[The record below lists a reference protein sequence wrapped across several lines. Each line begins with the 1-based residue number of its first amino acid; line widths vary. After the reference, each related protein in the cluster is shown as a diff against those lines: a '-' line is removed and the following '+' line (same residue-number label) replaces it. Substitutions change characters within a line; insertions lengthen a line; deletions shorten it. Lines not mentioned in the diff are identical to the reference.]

1 MNMGFNFFKRLNL
14 FAIISFLAMSSVV
27 AKDIKVPQE
36 TASLRITYDG
46 QPFEGEKL
54 SGSDILLFSI
64 LFEGED
70 LSGEEFE
77 VFQEYYNDLLGKV
90 RKGRTQNEL
99 ENAELIMKV
108 MYDSVLSNYSRR
120 QTKLSVMFK
129 TGNYNCVSSSLLF
142 LALAKD
148 CGLDA
153 RVQETSVHAFVTVY
167 TKDGQKFDVETTN
180 PAGVNPGEKK
190 MISQNSS
197 GSKKYTIV
205 PKTYYSNRVEISDRK
220 AVTLPAKN
228 ICAELS
234 DRNEFEKGIPLA
246 ASVYE
251 FVTKEKAAVRKDYDA
266 MCANFAAYANQNR
279 QYEAA
284 LKLLRAVMDHYGKSD
299 LLVRNYNDIAYNAV
313 AESCNIN
320 DFKNARNLLVSYN
333 YYLTDKTTQEI
344 IDMIFESE
352 KLEEIQELMHQNKFL
367 EAAKLADEAL
377 SHQPQNQQFKRAK
390 SNSLYNHGVSV
401 HNQVVPLMNNKEYKE
416 ALQILENA
424 LKDNP
429 ENQMIREDIKKV
441 KSRM

>member
-1 MNMGFNFFKRLNL
+1 
-14 FAIISFLAMSSVV
+14 MSSVV

-46 QPFEGEKL
+46 KPFEGENL
-54 SGSDILLFSI
+54 SGADILLFSI
-64 LFEGED
+64 LFGGED
-70 LSGEEFE
+70 LSAEDFE

-90 RKGRTQNEL
+90 RKGRTENEL

-108 MYDSVLSNYSRR
+108 MYDNVLSNYSRR

-153 RVQETSVHAFVTVY
+153 RIQETSVHAFITVY

-284 LKLLRAVMDHYGKSD
+284 LKLLRAVIDHYGKSD
-299 LLVRNYNDIAYNAV
+299 LLIRNYNDIVYNAV

-320 DFKNARNLLVSYN
+320 DFNNARNLLVSYN
-333 YYLTDKTTQEI
+333 YYLTEKTTQEI
-344 IDMIFESE
+344 SDMIFESE
-352 KLEEIQELMHQNKFL
+352 MLEEIQDLMHQNKFL

-377 SHQPQNQQFKRAK
+377 LRQSQNQQFKKAK
-390 SNSLYNHGVSV
+390 SNSLYNHGVTV
-401 HNQVVPLMNNKEYKE
+401 HNQVVPLLNNKEYKE
-416 ALQILENA
+416 ALQILEDA

-429 ENQMIREDIKKV
+429 SNQMINDDIKKI

>member
-1 MNMGFNFFKRLNL
+1 MGFNFFKRLNL
-14 FAIISFLAMSSVV
+14 FAIIIFLTISSVV

-46 QPFEGEKL
+46 KPFEGENL

-70 LSGEEFE
+70 LSAEDFE

-90 RKGRTQNEL
+90 RKGRTENEL

-108 MYDSVLSNYSRR
+108 MYDNVLSNYSRR

-153 RVQETSVHAFVTVY
+153 RIQETSVHAFVTVY

-234 DRNEFEKGIPLA
+234 DKNEFEKGIPLA

-266 MCANFAAYANQNR
+266 ICANFAAYANQNR

-284 LKLLRAVMDHYGKSD
+284 LKLLRAVMDYYGKSD

-333 YYLTDKTTQEI
+333 YYLTEKTTQEI

-352 KLEEIQELMHQNKFL
+352 KMEEIQDLMHQNKFL

-377 SHQPQNQQFKRAK
+377 LRQSQNQQFKKAK
-390 SNSLYNHGVSV
+390 SNSLYNHGVIV
-401 HNQVVPLMNNKEYKE
+401 HNQVVPLLNNKEYKE

-429 ENQMIREDIKKV
+429 SNQMINDDIKKI

>member
-1 MNMGFNFFKRLNL
+1 
-14 FAIISFLAMSSVV
+14 MSSVV

-46 QPFEGEKL
+46 KPFEEENL

-90 RKGRTQNEL
+90 RKGRTENEL

-108 MYDSVLSNYSRR
+108 MYDNVLSNYSRR

-153 RVQETSVHAFVTVY
+153 RIQETSVHAFITVY

-228 ICAELS
+228 ICADLS

-333 YYLTDKTTQEI
+333 YYLTEKTTQEI

-352 KLEEIQELMHQNKFL
+352 MLEEIQDLMHQNKFL

-377 SHQPQNQQFKRAK
+377 LRQSQNQQFKKAK
-390 SNSLYNHGVSV
+390 SNSLYNHGVTV
-401 HNQVVPLMNNKEYKE
+401 HNQVVPLLNNKEYKE

-429 ENQMIREDIKKV
+429 ENQMIREDIKKI

>member
-1 MNMGFNFFKRLNL
+1 MGFNFFKRLNL
-14 FAIISFLAMSSVV
+14 FAIIIFLTISSVV

-46 QPFEGEKL
+46 KPFEEENL

-90 RKGRTQNEL
+90 RKGRTENEL

-108 MYDSVLSNYSRR
+108 MYDNVLSNYSRR

-153 RVQETSVHAFVTVY
+153 RIQETSVHAFITVY

-234 DRNEFEKGIPLA
+234 DKNEFEKGIPLA

-266 MCANFAAYANQNR
+266 ICANFAAYANQNR

-284 LKLLRAVMDHYGKSD
+284 LKLLRAVMGHYGKSD

-333 YYLTDKTTQEI
+333 YYLTEKTTQEI

-352 KLEEIQELMHQNKFL
+352 KLEEIQDLMHQNKFL

-377 SHQPQNQQFKRAK
+377 LRQSQNQQFKKAK
-390 SNSLYNHGVSV
+390 SNSLYNHGVTV
-401 HNQVVPLMNNKEYKE
+401 HNQVVPLLNNKEYKE

-429 ENQMIREDIKKV
+429 SNQMINDDIKKI

>member
-1 MNMGFNFFKRLNL
+1 MGFNFFKRLNL
-14 FAIISFLAMSSVV
+14 FAIIIFLTISSVV

-46 QPFEGEKL
+46 KPFEEENL
-54 SGSDILLFSI
+54 SGADILLFSI

-70 LSGEEFE
+70 LSAEDFE

-90 RKGRTQNEL
+90 RKGRTENEL

-108 MYDSVLSNYSRR
+108 MYDNVLSNYSRR

-153 RVQETSVHAFVTVY
+153 RIQETSVHAFITVY

-234 DRNEFEKGIPLA
+234 DKNEFEKGIPLA

-266 MCANFAAYANQNR
+266 ICANFAAYANQNR

-284 LKLLRAVMDHYGKSD
+284 LKLLRAVMGHYGKSD

-333 YYLTDKTTQEI
+333 YYLTEKTTQEI

-352 KLEEIQELMHQNKFL
+352 KLEEIQDLMHQNKFL

-377 SHQPQNQQFKRAK
+377 LRQSQNQQFKKAK
-390 SNSLYNHGVSV
+390 SNSLYNHGVTV
-401 HNQVVPLMNNKEYKE
+401 HNQVVPLLNNKEYKE

-429 ENQMIREDIKKV
+429 SNQMINDDIKKI

>member
-1 MNMGFNFFKRLNL
+1 MGFNFFKRLNL
-14 FAIISFLAMSSVV
+14 FAIIIFLAMSSVV

-46 QPFEGEKL
+46 KPFEEENL

-70 LSGEEFE
+70 LSAEEFE
-77 VFQEYYNDLLGKV
+77 VFQEYYNDLFGKV
-90 RKGRTQNEL
+90 RKGRTENEL

-108 MYDSVLSNYSRR
+108 MYDNVLSNYSRR

-153 RVQETSVHAFVTVY
+153 RIQETSVHAFITVY

-234 DRNEFEKGIPLA
+234 DKNEFEKGIPLA

-266 MCANFAAYANQNR
+266 ICANFAAYANQNR

-284 LKLLRAVMDHYGKSD
+284 LKLLRAVMDYYGKSD

-333 YYLTDKTTQEI
+333 YYLTEKTTQEI
-344 IDMIFESE
+344 SDMIFESE
-352 KLEEIQELMHQNKFL
+352 MLEEIQDLMHQNKFL

-377 SHQPQNQQFKRAK
+377 LRQSQNQQFKKAK
-390 SNSLYNHGVSV
+390 SNSLYNHGVIV
-401 HNQVVPLMNNKEYKE
+401 HNQVVPLLNNKEYKE

-429 ENQMIREDIKKV
+429 SNQMINDDIKKI

>member
-1 MNMGFNFFKRLNL
+1 
-14 FAIISFLAMSSVV
+14 MSSVV

-46 QPFEGEKL
+46 KPFEEENL

-90 RKGRTQNEL
+90 RKGRTENEL

-108 MYDSVLSNYSRR
+108 MYDNVLSNYSRR

-153 RVQETSVHAFVTVY
+153 RIQETSVHAFITVY

-266 MCANFAAYANQNR
+266 ICANFAAYANQNR

-284 LKLLRAVMDHYGKSD
+284 LKLLRAVMGHYGKSD

-333 YYLTDKTTQEI
+333 YYLTEKTTQEI

-352 KLEEIQELMHQNKFL
+352 KLEEIQDLMHQNKFL

-377 SHQPQNQQFKRAK
+377 LRQSQNQQFKKAK
-390 SNSLYNHGVSV
+390 SNSLYNHGVIV
-401 HNQVVPLMNNKEYKE
+401 HNQVVPLLNNKEYKE

-429 ENQMIREDIKKV
+429 SNQMINDDIKKI

>member
-1 MNMGFNFFKRLNL
+1 MGFNFFKRLNL
-14 FAIISFLAMSSVV
+14 FAIIIFLTISSVV

-46 QPFEGEKL
+46 KPFEEENL
-54 SGSDILLFSI
+54 SGADILLFSI

-70 LSGEEFE
+70 LSAEDFE
-77 VFQEYYNDLLGKV
+77 VFQEYYNDLFGKV
-90 RKGRTQNEL
+90 RKGRTENEL

-108 MYDSVLSNYSRR
+108 MYDNVLSNYSRR

-153 RVQETSVHAFVTVY
+153 RIQETSVHAFITVY

-234 DRNEFEKGIPLA
+234 DKNEFEKGIPLA

-266 MCANFAAYANQNR
+266 ICANFAAYANQNR

-284 LKLLRAVMDHYGKSD
+284 LKLLKAAIDHYGKSD

-333 YYLTDKTTQEI
+333 YYLTEKTTQEI

-352 KLEEIQELMHQNKFL
+352 MLEEIQDLMHQNKFL

-377 SHQPQNQQFKRAK
+377 LRQSQNQQFKKAK
-390 SNSLYNHGVSV
+390 SNSLYNHGVTV
-401 HNQVVPLMNNKEYKE
+401 HNQVVPLLNNKEYKE

-429 ENQMIREDIKKV
+429 ENQMIREDIKKI

>member
-1 MNMGFNFFKRLNL
+1 MGFNFFKRLNL
-14 FAIISFLAMSSVV
+14 FAIIIFLAMSSVV

-46 QPFEGEKL
+46 KPFEEENL
-54 SGSDILLFSI
+54 SGADILLFSI

-70 LSGEEFE
+70 LSAEDFE

-90 RKGRTQNEL
+90 RKGRTENEL

-108 MYDSVLSNYSRR
+108 MYDNVLSNYSRR

-153 RVQETSVHAFVTVY
+153 RIQETSVHAFITVY

-234 DRNEFEKGIPLA
+234 DKNEFEKGIPLA

-266 MCANFAAYANQNR
+266 ICANFAAYANQNR

-284 LKLLRAVMDHYGKSD
+284 LKLLRAVMGHYGKSD
-299 LLVRNYNDIAYNAV
+299 LLIRNYNDIAYNAV

-320 DFKNARNLLVSYN
+320 DFNNARNLLVSYN
-333 YYLTDKTTQEI
+333 YYLTEKTTQEI
-344 IDMIFESE
+344 SDMIFESE
-352 KLEEIQELMHQNKFL
+352 KLEEIQDLMHQNKFL

-377 SHQPQNQQFKRAK
+377 LRQSQNQQFKKAK
-390 SNSLYNHGVSV
+390 SNSLYNHGVIV
-401 HNQVVPLMNNKEYKE
+401 HNQVVPLLNNKEYKE

-429 ENQMIREDIKKV
+429 SNQMINDDIKKI

>member
-1 MNMGFNFFKRLNL
+1 
-14 FAIISFLAMSSVV
+14 MSSVV
-27 AKDIKVPQE
+27 AKEIKVPQE

-46 QPFEGEKL
+46 KPFEGENL

-77 VFQEYYNDLLGKV
+77 VFQEYYNDLLGKI
-90 RKGRTQNEL
+90 RKGRTENEL

-108 MYDSVLSNYSRR
+108 MYDNVLSNYSRR

-153 RVQETSVHAFVTVY
+153 RIQETSVHAFITVY

-299 LLVRNYNDIAYNAV
+299 LLIRNYNDIAYNAV

-333 YYLTDKTTQEI
+333 YYLTEKTTQEI

-352 KLEEIQELMHQNKFL
+352 MLEEIQDLMHQNKYL

-377 SHQPQNQQFKRAK
+377 LRQSQNQQFKRAK
-390 SNSLYNHGVSV
+390 SNSLYNHGVTV
-401 HNQVVPLMNNKEYKE
+401 HNQVVPLLNNKEYKE

-429 ENQMIREDIKKV
+429 SNQMINDDIKKI

>member
-1 MNMGFNFFKRLNL
+1 MGFNFFKRLNL
-14 FAIISFLAMSSVV
+14 FAIIIFLTISSVV

-36 TASLRITYDG
+36 TASLRITYDAKT
-46 QPFEGEKL
+46 FEEENL
-54 SGSDILLFSI
+54 SGADILLFSI

-90 RKGRTQNEL
+90 RKGRTENEL

-108 MYDSVLSNYSRR
+108 MYDNVLSNYSRR

-153 RVQETSVHAFVTVY
+153 RIQETSVHAFITVY

-266 MCANFAAYANQNR
+266 ICANFAAYANQNR

-284 LKLLRAVMDHYGKSD
+284 LKLLRAVMDYYGKSD

-333 YYLTDKTTQEI
+333 YYLTEKTTQEI
-344 IDMIFESE
+344 SDMIFESE
-352 KLEEIQELMHQNKFL
+352 MLEEIQDLMHQNKFL

-377 SHQPQNQQFKRAK
+377 LRQSQNQQFKKAK
-390 SNSLYNHGVSV
+390 SNSLYNHGVTV
-401 HNQVVPLMNNKEYKE
+401 HNQVVPLLNNKEYKE

-429 ENQMIREDIKKV
+429 SNQMINDDIKKI

>member
-1 MNMGFNFFKRLNL
+1 MGFNFFKRLNL
-14 FAIISFLAMSSVV
+14 FAIIIFLTISSVV

-46 QPFEGEKL
+46 KPFEEENL

-90 RKGRTQNEL
+90 RKGRTENEL

-108 MYDSVLSNYSRR
+108 MYDNVLSNYSRR

-153 RVQETSVHAFVTVY
+153 RIQETSVHAFITVY

-234 DRNEFEKGIPLA
+234 DKNEFEKGIPLA

-266 MCANFAAYANQNR
+266 ICANFAAYANQNR

-284 LKLLRAVMDHYGKSD
+284 LKLLRAVMGHYGKSD

-333 YYLTDKTTQEI
+333 YYLTEKTTQEI

-352 KLEEIQELMHQNKFL
+352 KLEEIQDLMHQNKFL

-377 SHQPQNQQFKRAK
+377 LRQSQNQQFKKAK
-390 SNSLYNHGVSV
+390 SNSLYNHGVIV
-401 HNQVVPLMNNKEYKE
+401 HNQVVPLLNNKEYKE

-429 ENQMIREDIKKV
+429 ENQMIREDIKKI

>member
-1 MNMGFNFFKRLNL
+1 MGFNFFKRLNL
-14 FAIISFLAMSSVV
+14 FAIIIFLTISSVV

-46 QPFEGEKL
+46 KPFEEENL
-54 SGSDILLFSI
+54 SGADILLFSI

-90 RKGRTQNEL
+90 RKGRTENEL

-108 MYDSVLSNYSRR
+108 MYDNVLSNYSRR

-153 RVQETSVHAFVTVY
+153 RIQETSVHAFITVY

-205 PKTYYSNRVEISDRK
+205 PKTYY
-220 AVTLPAKN
+220 
-228 ICAELS
+228 
-234 DRNEFEKGIPLA
+234 
-246 ASVYE
+246 
-251 FVTKEKAAVRKDYDA
+251 
-266 MCANFAAYANQNR
+266 
-279 QYEAA
+279 
-284 LKLLRAVMDHYGKSD
+284 
-299 LLVRNYNDIAYNAV
+299 
-313 AESCNIN
+313 
-320 DFKNARNLLVSYN
+320 
-333 YYLTDKTTQEI
+333 
-344 IDMIFESE
+344 
-352 KLEEIQELMHQNKFL
+352 
-367 EAAKLADEAL
+367 
-377 SHQPQNQQFKRAK
+377 
-390 SNSLYNHGVSV
+390 
-401 HNQVVPLMNNKEYKE
+401 
-416 ALQILENA
+416 
-424 LKDNP
+424 
-429 ENQMIREDIKKV
+429 
-441 KSRM
+441 

>member
-1 MNMGFNFFKRLNL
+1 MGFNFFKRLNL
-14 FAIISFLAMSSVV
+14 FAIIIFLTISSVV

-46 QPFEGEKL
+46 KPFEEENL

-70 LSGEEFE
+70 LSAEDFE

-90 RKGRTQNEL
+90 RKGRTENEL

-108 MYDSVLSNYSRR
+108 MYDNVLSNYSRR

-153 RVQETSVHAFVTVY
+153 RIQETSVHAFITVY

-234 DRNEFEKGIPLA
+234 DKNEFEKGIPLA

-266 MCANFAAYANQNR
+266 ICANFAAYANQNR

-284 LKLLRAVMDHYGKSD
+284 LKLLRAVMGHYGKSD

-333 YYLTDKTTQEI
+333 YYLTEKTTQEI

-352 KLEEIQELMHQNKFL
+352 MLEEIQDLMHQNKFL

-377 SHQPQNQQFKRAK
+377 LRQSQNQQFKKAK
-390 SNSLYNHGVSV
+390 SNSLYNHGVTV
-401 HNQVVPLMNNKEYKE
+401 HNQVVPLLNNKEYKE

-429 ENQMIREDIKKV
+429 SNQMINDDIKKI

>member
-1 MNMGFNFFKRLNL
+1 
-14 FAIISFLAMSSVV
+14 MSSVV

-46 QPFEGEKL
+46 KPFEEENL
-54 SGSDILLFSI
+54 SGADILLFSI

-90 RKGRTQNEL
+90 RKGRTENEL

-108 MYDSVLSNYSRR
+108 MYDNVLSNYSRR

-153 RVQETSVHAFVTVY
+153 RIQETSVHAFITVY

-228 ICAELS
+228 ICADLS

-320 DFKNARNLLVSYN
+320 DFNNARNLLVSYN
-333 YYLTDKTTQEI
+333 YYLTEKTTQEI

-352 KLEEIQELMHQNKFL
+352 MLEEIQDLMHQNKFL

-377 SHQPQNQQFKRAK
+377 LRQSQNQQFKKAK
-390 SNSLYNHGVSV
+390 SNSLYNHGVTV
-401 HNQVVPLMNNKEYKE
+401 HNQVVPLLNNKEYKE
-416 ALQILENA
+416 ALQILEKA

-429 ENQMIREDIKKV
+429 SNQMINDDIKKI

>member
-1 MNMGFNFFKRLNL
+1 MGFNFFKRLNL
-14 FAIISFLAMSSVV
+14 FAIIIFLTISSVV

-46 QPFEGEKL
+46 KPFEGENL

-70 LSGEEFE
+70 LSAEDFE
-77 VFQEYYNDLLGKV
+77 VFQEDYNDLLGKV
-90 RKGRTQNEL
+90 RKGRTENEL

-108 MYDSVLSNYSRR
+108 MYDNVLSNYSRR

-153 RVQETSVHAFVTVY
+153 RIQETSVHAFVTVY

-205 PKTYYSNRVEISDRK
+205 PKTYYANRVEISDRK

-266 MCANFAAYANQNR
+266 ICANFAAYANQNR

-284 LKLLRAVMDHYGKSD
+284 LKLLRAVMDYYGKSD

-333 YYLTDKTTQEI
+333 YYLTEKTTQEI

-352 KLEEIQELMHQNKFL
+352 MLKEIQDLMHQNKYL

-377 SHQPQNQQFKRAK
+377 LRQSQNQQFKRAK
-390 SNSLYNHGVSV
+390 SNSLYNHGVTV
-401 HNQVVPLMNNKEYKE
+401 HNQVVPLLNNKEYKE

-429 ENQMIREDIKKV
+429 ENQMIREDIKKI

>member
-1 MNMGFNFFKRLNL
+1 MGFIFFKRLNL
-14 FAIISFLAMSSVV
+14 FAIIIFLTISSVV

-46 QPFEGEKL
+46 KPFEEENL
-54 SGSDILLFSI
+54 SGADILLFSI

-70 LSGEEFE
+70 LSAEDFE

-90 RKGRTQNEL
+90 RKGRTENEL

-108 MYDSVLSNYSRR
+108 MYDNVLSNYSRR

-153 RVQETSVHAFVTVY
+153 RIQETSVHAFITVY

-234 DRNEFEKGIPLA
+234 DKNEFEKGIPLA

-266 MCANFAAYANQNR
+266 ICANFAAYANQNR

-284 LKLLRAVMDHYGKSD
+284 LKLLRAAMDDYGKSD
-299 LLVRNYNDIAYNAV
+299 LLVRNYNNIAYNAV

-333 YYLTDKTTQEI
+333 YYLTEKTTQEI

-352 KLEEIQELMHQNKFL
+352 MLEEIQDLMHQNKFL

-377 SHQPQNQQFKRAK
+377 LRQSQNQQFKKAK
-390 SNSLYNHGVSV
+390 SNSLYNHGVTV
-401 HNQVVPLMNNKEYKE
+401 HNQVVPLLNNKEYKE

-429 ENQMIREDIKKV
+429 ENQMIREDIKKI

>member
-1 MNMGFNFFKRLNL
+1 MGFNFFKRLNL
-14 FAIISFLAMSSVV
+14 FAIIIFLTISSVV

-46 QPFEGEKL
+46 KPFEGENL

-70 LSGEEFE
+70 LSAEDFE

-90 RKGRTQNEL
+90 RKGRTENEL

-108 MYDSVLSNYSRR
+108 MYDNVLSNYSRR

-153 RVQETSVHAFVTVY
+153 RIQETSVHAFITVY

-266 MCANFAAYANQNR
+266 ICANFAAYANQNR

-284 LKLLRAVMDHYGKSD
+284 LKLLRAVMGHYGKSD

-333 YYLTDKTTQEI
+333 YYLTEKTTQEI
-344 IDMIFESE
+344 SDMIFESE
-352 KLEEIQELMHQNKFL
+352 KMEEIQELMHQNKFL

-377 SHQPQNQQFKRAK
+377 LRQSQNQQFKKAK
-390 SNSLYNHGVSV
+390 SNSLYNHGVTV
-401 HNQVVPLMNNKEYKE
+401 HNQVVPLLNNKEYKE

-429 ENQMIREDIKKV
+429 SNQMINDDIKKI

>member
-1 MNMGFNFFKRLNL
+1 MNMGFDFFKRLNL
-14 FAIISFLAMSSVV
+14 FAIIIFLAMSSVV

-46 QPFEGEKL
+46 KPFEEENL
-54 SGSDILLFSI
+54 SGADILLFSI

-70 LSGEEFE
+70 LSAEDFE
-77 VFQEYYNDLLGKV
+77 VFQEYYNDLFGKV
-90 RKGRTQNEL
+90 RKGRTENEL

-108 MYDSVLSNYSRR
+108 MYDNVLSNYSRR

-153 RVQETSVHAFVTVY
+153 RIQETSVHAFITVY

-234 DRNEFEKGIPLA
+234 DKNEFEKGIPLA

-266 MCANFAAYANQNR
+266 ICANFAAYANQNR

-284 LKLLRAVMDHYGKSD
+284 LKLLRAVMDYYGKSD

-333 YYLTDKTTQEI
+333 YYLTEKTTQEI

-352 KLEEIQELMHQNKFL
+352 MLEEIQDLMHQNKFL

-377 SHQPQNQQFKRAK
+377 LRQSQNQQFKKAK
-390 SNSLYNHGVSV
+390 SNSLYNHGVTV
-401 HNQVVPLMNNKEYKE
+401 HNQVVPLLNNKEYKE

-429 ENQMIREDIKKV
+429 SNQMINDDIKKI

>member
-1 MNMGFNFFKRLNL
+1 MGFNFFKRLNL
-14 FAIISFLAMSSVV
+14 FAIIIFLTISSVV

-46 QPFEGEKL
+46 KPFEEENL

-90 RKGRTQNEL
+90 RKGRTENEL

-108 MYDSVLSNYSRR
+108 MYDNVLSNYSRR

-153 RVQETSVHAFVTVY
+153 RIQETSVHAFITVY

-234 DRNEFEKGIPLA
+234 DKNEFEKGIPLA

-266 MCANFAAYANQNR
+266 ICANFAAYANQNR

-284 LKLLRAVMDHYGKSD
+284 LKLLRAVMDYYGKSD

-333 YYLTDKTTQEI
+333 YYLTEKTTQEI

-352 KLEEIQELMHQNKFL
+352 KLEEIQDLMHQNKFL

-377 SHQPQNQQFKRAK
+377 LRQSQNQQFKKAK
-390 SNSLYNHGVSV
+390 SNSLYNHGVTV
-401 HNQVVPLMNNKEYKE
+401 HNQIVPLLNNKEYKE

-429 ENQMIREDIKKV
+429 SNQMINDDIKKI

>member
-1 MNMGFNFFKRLNL
+1 
-14 FAIISFLAMSSVV
+14 MSSVV

-46 QPFEGEKL
+46 KPFEEENL

-70 LSGEEFE
+70 LSAEDFE

-90 RKGRTQNEL
+90 RKGRTENEL

-108 MYDSVLSNYSRR
+108 MYDNVLSNYSRR

-153 RVQETSVHAFVTVY
+153 RIQETSVHAFITVY

-234 DRNEFEKGIPLA
+234 DKNEFEKGIPLA

-266 MCANFAAYANQNR
+266 ICANFAAYANQNR

-284 LKLLRAVMDHYGKSD
+284 LKLLRAVMGHYGKSD

-333 YYLTDKTTQEI
+333 YYLTEKTTQEI

-352 KLEEIQELMHQNKFL
+352 MLEEIQDLMHQNKFL

-377 SHQPQNQQFKRAK
+377 LRQSQNQQFKKAK
-390 SNSLYNHGVSV
+390 SNSLYNHGVTV
-401 HNQVVPLMNNKEYKE
+401 HNQVVPLLNNKEYKE

-429 ENQMIREDIKKV
+429 LNQMINDDIKKI

>member
-1 MNMGFNFFKRLNL
+1 MGFNFFKRLNL
-14 FAIISFLAMSSVV
+14 FAIIIFLTISSVV

-46 QPFEGEKL
+46 KPFEGENL

-70 LSGEEFE
+70 LSAEDFE

-90 RKGRTQNEL
+90 RKGRTENEL

-108 MYDSVLSNYSRR
+108 MYDNVLSNYSRR

-153 RVQETSVHAFVTVY
+153 RIQETSVHAFITVY

-266 MCANFAAYANQNR
+266 ICANFAAYANQNR
-279 QYEAA
+279 QYEAT

-333 YYLTDKTTQEI
+333 YYLTEKTTQEI
-344 IDMIFESE
+344 SDMIFESE
-352 KLEEIQELMHQNKFL
+352 MLEEIQDLMHQNKFL

-377 SHQPQNQQFKRAK
+377 LRQSQNQQFKKAK
-390 SNSLYNHGVSV
+390 SNSLYNHGVIV
-401 HNQVVPLMNNKEYKE
+401 HNQVVPLLNNKEYKE
-416 ALQILENA
+416 ALQILEKA

-429 ENQMIREDIKKV
+429 SNQMINDDIKKI

>member
-1 MNMGFNFFKRLNL
+1 MGFNFFKRLNL
-14 FAIISFLAMSSVV
+14 FAIIIFLTISSVV

-46 QPFEGEKL
+46 KPFEEENL

-90 RKGRTQNEL
+90 RKGRTENEL

-108 MYDSVLSNYSRR
+108 MYDNVLSNYSRR

-153 RVQETSVHAFVTVY
+153 RIQETSVHAFITVY

-234 DRNEFEKGIPLA
+234 DKNEFEKGIPLA

-266 MCANFAAYANQNR
+266 ICANFAAYANQNR

-284 LKLLRAVMDHYGKSD
+284 LKLLRAVMDYYGKSD

-333 YYLTDKTTQEI
+333 YYLTEKTTQEI

-352 KLEEIQELMHQNKFL
+352 MLEEIQDLMHQNKFL

-377 SHQPQNQQFKRAK
+377 LRQSQNQQFKKAK
-390 SNSLYNHGVSV
+390 SNSLYNHGVTV
-401 HNQVVPLMNNKEYKE
+401 HNQIVPLLNNKEYKE

-429 ENQMIREDIKKV
+429 SNQMINDDIKKI

>member
-1 MNMGFNFFKRLNL
+1 
-14 FAIISFLAMSSVV
+14 
-27 AKDIKVPQE
+27 
-36 TASLRITYDG
+36 
-46 QPFEGEKL
+46 
-54 SGSDILLFSI
+54 
-64 LFEGED
+64 
-70 LSGEEFE
+70 
-77 VFQEYYNDLLGKV
+77 
-90 RKGRTQNEL
+90 
-99 ENAELIMKV
+99 MKV
-108 MYDSVLSNYSRR
+108 MYDNVLSNYSRR

-153 RVQETSVHAFVTVY
+153 RIQETSVHAFVTVY

-266 MCANFAAYANQNR
+266 ICANFVAYANQNR

-284 LKLLRAVMDHYGKSD
+284 LKLLRAVMGHYGKSD

-333 YYLTDKTTQEI
+333 YYLTEKTTQEI
-344 IDMIFESE
+344 SDMIFESE
-352 KLEEIQELMHQNKFL
+352 MLEEIQDLMHQNKFL

-377 SHQPQNQQFKRAK
+377 LRQSQNQQFKKAK
-390 SNSLYNHGVSV
+390 SNSLYNHGVTV
-401 HNQVVPLMNNKEYKE
+401 HNQVVPLLNNKEYKE

-429 ENQMIREDIKKV
+429 SNQMINDDIKKI

>member
-1 MNMGFNFFKRLNL
+1 MGFNFFKRLNL
-14 FAIISFLAMSSVV
+14 FAIIIFLTISSVV

-46 QPFEGEKL
+46 KPFEEENL
-54 SGSDILLFSI
+54 SGADILLFSI

-70 LSGEEFE
+70 LSAEDFE
-77 VFQEYYNDLLGKV
+77 VFQEYYNDLFGKI
-90 RKGRTQNEL
+90 RKGRTENEL

-108 MYDSVLSNYSRR
+108 MYDNVLSNYSRR

-153 RVQETSVHAFVTVY
+153 RIQETSVHAFITVY

-320 DFKNARNLLVSYN
+320 DFNNARNLLVSYN
-333 YYLTDKTTQEI
+333 YYLTEKTTQEI

-352 KLEEIQELMHQNKFL
+352 MLEEIQDLMHQNKFL

-377 SHQPQNQQFKRAK
+377 LRQSQNQQFKKAK
-390 SNSLYNHGVSV
+390 SNSLYNHGVTV
-401 HNQVVPLMNNKEYKE
+401 HNQVVPLLNNKEYKE

-429 ENQMIREDIKKV
+429 SNQMINDDIKKI

>member
-1 MNMGFNFFKRLNL
+1 MGFNFFKRLNL
-14 FAIISFLAMSSVV
+14 FAIIIFLTISSVV

-46 QPFEGEKL
+46 KPFEEENL

-70 LSGEEFE
+70 LSAEDFE
-77 VFQEYYNDLLGKV
+77 VFQEYYNDLFGKV
-90 RKGRTQNEL
+90 RKGRTENEL

-108 MYDSVLSNYSRR
+108 MYDNVLSNYSRR

-153 RVQETSVHAFVTVY
+153 RIQETSVHAFITVY

-266 MCANFAAYANQNR
+266 ICANFAAYANQNR

-284 LKLLRAVMDHYGKSD
+284 LKLLRAVMGHYGKSD

-333 YYLTDKTTQEI
+333 YYLTEKTTQEI

-352 KLEEIQELMHQNKFL
+352 MLKEIQDLMHQNKFL

-377 SHQPQNQQFKRAK
+377 LRQSQNQQFKKAK
-390 SNSLYNHGVSV
+390 SNSLYNHGVTV
-401 HNQVVPLMNNKEYKE
+401 HNQIVPLLNNKEYKE

-429 ENQMIREDIKKV
+429 SNQMINDDIKKI

>member
-1 MNMGFNFFKRLNL
+1 MGFNFFKRLNL
-14 FAIISFLAMSSVV
+14 FAIIIFLTILSVV

-46 QPFEGEKL
+46 KPFEEENL
-54 SGSDILLFSI
+54 SGADILLFSI

-70 LSGEEFE
+70 LSAEDFE

-90 RKGRTQNEL
+90 RKGRTENEL

-108 MYDSVLSNYSRR
+108 MYDNVLSNYSRR

-153 RVQETSVHAFVTVY
+153 RIQETSVHAFITVY

-284 LKLLRAVMDHYGKSD
+284 LKLLRAVIDHYGKSD
-299 LLVRNYNDIAYNAV
+299 LLIRNYNDIVYNAV

-333 YYLTDKTTQEI
+333 YYLTEKTTQEI
-344 IDMIFESE
+344 SDMIFESE
-352 KLEEIQELMHQNKFL
+352 MLEEIQDLMHQNKFL

-377 SHQPQNQQFKRAK
+377 LRQSQNQQFKKAK
-390 SNSLYNHGVSV
+390 SNSLYNHGVTV
-401 HNQVVPLMNNKEYKE
+401 HNQVVPLLNNKEYKE
-416 ALQILENA
+416 ALQILEDA

-429 ENQMIREDIKKV
+429 SNQMINDDIKKI

>member
-1 MNMGFNFFKRLNL
+1 MNMGFDFFKRLNL
-14 FAIISFLAMSSVV
+14 FAIIIILTISSVV

-46 QPFEGEKL
+46 KPFEEENL
-54 SGSDILLFSI
+54 SGADILLFSI

-90 RKGRTQNEL
+90 RKGRTENEL

-108 MYDSVLSNYSRR
+108 MYDNVLSNYSRR

-153 RVQETSVHAFVTVY
+153 RIQETSVHAFITVY

-266 MCANFAAYANQNR
+266 ICANFAAYANQNR

-284 LKLLRAVMDHYGKSD
+284 LKLLRAVMDYYGKSD

-333 YYLTDKTTQEI
+333 YYLTEKTTQEI
-344 IDMIFESE
+344 SDMIFESE
-352 KLEEIQELMHQNKFL
+352 MLEEIQDLMHQNKFL

-377 SHQPQNQQFKRAK
+377 LRQSQNQQFKKAK
-390 SNSLYNHGVSV
+390 SNSLYNHGVTV
-401 HNQVVPLMNNKEYKE
+401 HNQVVPLLNNKEYKE

-429 ENQMIREDIKKV
+429 ENQMIREDIKKI

>member
-1 MNMGFNFFKRLNL
+1 MT
-14 FAIISFLAMSSVV
+14 ISSVV

-46 QPFEGEKL
+46 KPFEEENL
-54 SGSDILLFSI
+54 SGADILLFSI

-70 LSGEEFE
+70 LSAEDFE

-90 RKGRTQNEL
+90 RKGRTENEL

-108 MYDSVLSNYSRR
+108 MYDNVLSNYSRR

-153 RVQETSVHAFVTVY
+153 RIQETSVHAFITVY

-234 DRNEFEKGIPLA
+234 DKNEFEKGIPLA

-266 MCANFAAYANQNR
+266 ICANFAAYANQNR

-284 LKLLRAVMDHYGKSD
+284 LKLLRAVMGHYGKSD

-333 YYLTDKTTQEI
+333 YYLTEKTTQEI

-352 KLEEIQELMHQNKFL
+352 KLEEIQDLMHQNKFL

-377 SHQPQNQQFKRAK
+377 LRQSQNQQFKKAK
-390 SNSLYNHGVSV
+390 SNSLYNHGVTV
-401 HNQVVPLMNNKEYKE
+401 HNQVVPLLNNKEYKE

-429 ENQMIREDIKKV
+429 SNQMINDDIKKI

>member
-1 MNMGFNFFKRLNL
+1 
-14 FAIISFLAMSSVV
+14 MSSVV

-46 QPFEGEKL
+46 KPFEGENL

-108 MYDSVLSNYSRR
+108 MYDNVLSNYSRR

-148 CGLDA
+148 CDLDA
-153 RVQETSVHAFVTVY
+153 RIQETSVHAFITVY

-299 LLVRNYNDIAYNAV
+299 LLVRNYNDITYNAV

-352 KLEEIQELMHQNKFL
+352 MLEEIQDLMHQNKFL

-377 SHQPQNQQFKRAK
+377 LRQPQNQQFKKAK
-390 SNSLYNHGVSV
+390 SNSLYNHGVTV
-401 HNQVVPLMNNKEYKE
+401 HNQVVPLLNNKEYKE
-416 ALQILENA
+416 ALRILENA

-429 ENQMIREDIKKV
+429 SNQMINDDIKKI

>member
-1 MNMGFNFFKRLNL
+1 
-14 FAIISFLAMSSVV
+14 MSSVV

-46 QPFEGEKL
+46 KPFEEENL

-77 VFQEYYNDLLGKV
+77 VFQEYYNDLFGKV
-90 RKGRTQNEL
+90 RKGRTENEL

-108 MYDSVLSNYSRR
+108 MYDNVLSNYSRR

-153 RVQETSVHAFVTVY
+153 RIQETSVHAFITVY

-234 DRNEFEKGIPLA
+234 DKNEFEKGIPLA

-266 MCANFAAYANQNR
+266 ICANFAAYANQNR

-284 LKLLRAVMDHYGKSD
+284 LKLLRAVMGHYGKSD

-333 YYLTDKTTQEI
+333 YYLTEKTTQEI

-352 KLEEIQELMHQNKFL
+352 KLEEIQDLMHQNKFL

-377 SHQPQNQQFKRAK
+377 LRQSQNQQFKKAK
-390 SNSLYNHGVSV
+390 SNSLYNHGVIV
-401 HNQVVPLMNNKEYKE
+401 HNQVVPLLNNKEYKE

-429 ENQMIREDIKKV
+429 SNQMINDDIKKI

>member
-1 MNMGFNFFKRLNL
+1 MGFDFFKRLNL
-14 FAIISFLAMSSVV
+14 FAIIIFLTISSVV

-46 QPFEGEKL
+46 KPFEEENL
-54 SGSDILLFSI
+54 SGADILLFSI

-90 RKGRTQNEL
+90 RKGRTENEL

-108 MYDSVLSNYSRR
+108 MYDNVLSNYSRR

-153 RVQETSVHAFVTVY
+153 RIQETSVHAFITVY

-234 DRNEFEKGIPLA
+234 DNNEFEKGIPLA

-266 MCANFAAYANQNR
+266 ICANFAAYANQNR

-284 LKLLRAVMDHYGKSD
+284 LKLLRAVMDYYGKSD

-333 YYLTDKTTQEI
+333 YYLTEKTTQEI

-352 KLEEIQELMHQNKFL
+352 MLEEIQDLMHQNKYL

-377 SHQPQNQQFKRAK
+377 LRQSQNQQFKKAK
-390 SNSLYNHGVSV
+390 SNSLYNHGVTV
-401 HNQVVPLMNNKEYKE
+401 HNQVVPLLNNKEYKE

-429 ENQMIREDIKKV
+429 ENQMIREDIKKI

>member
-1 MNMGFNFFKRLNL
+1 MGFNFFKRLNL
-14 FAIISFLAMSSVV
+14 FAIIIFLAMSSVV

-46 QPFEGEKL
+46 KPFEEENL

-90 RKGRTQNEL
+90 RKGRTENEL

-108 MYDSVLSNYSRR
+108 MYDNVLSNYSRR

-153 RVQETSVHAFVTVY
+153 RIQETSVHAFITVY

-234 DRNEFEKGIPLA
+234 DKNEFEKGIPLT

-266 MCANFAAYANQNR
+266 ICANFAAYANQNR

-333 YYLTDKTTQEI
+333 YYLTEKTTQEI

-352 KLEEIQELMHQNKFL
+352 KMEEIQDLMHQNKFL

-377 SHQPQNQQFKRAK
+377 LRQSQNQQFKKAK
-390 SNSLYNHGVSV
+390 SNSLYNHGVTV
-401 HNQVVPLMNNKEYKE
+401 HNQVVPLLNNKEYKE

-429 ENQMIREDIKKV
+429 SNQMINDDIKKI

>member
-1 MNMGFNFFKRLNL
+1 MGFNFFKRLNL
-14 FAIISFLAMSSVV
+14 FAIIIFLTISSVV

-46 QPFEGEKL
+46 KPFEGENL

-70 LSGEEFE
+70 LSAEEFE
-77 VFQEYYNDLLGKV
+77 VFQEYYNDLFGKV
-90 RKGRTQNEL
+90 RKGRTENEL

-108 MYDSVLSNYSRR
+108 MYDNVLSNYSRR

-153 RVQETSVHAFVTVY
+153 RIQETSVHAFITVY

-234 DRNEFEKGIPLA
+234 DKNEFEKGIPLA

-266 MCANFAAYANQNR
+266 ICANFAAYANQNR

-284 LKLLRAVMDHYGKSD
+284 LKLLRAVMGHYGKSD

-333 YYLTDKTTQEI
+333 YYLTEKTTQEI

-352 KLEEIQELMHQNKFL
+352 MLKEIQDLMHQNKFL

-377 SHQPQNQQFKRAK
+377 LRQSQNQQFKKAK
-390 SNSLYNHGVSV
+390 SNSLYNHGVTV
-401 HNQVVPLMNNKEYKE
+401 HNQIVPLLNNKEYKE

-429 ENQMIREDIKKV
+429 SNQMINDDIKKI

>member
-1 MNMGFNFFKRLNL
+1 MGFNFFKRLNL
-14 FAIISFLAMSSVV
+14 FAIIIFLTISSVV

-46 QPFEGEKL
+46 KPFEGENL

-90 RKGRTQNEL
+90 RKGRTENEL

-108 MYDSVLSNYSRR
+108 MYDNVLSNYSRR

-153 RVQETSVHAFVTVY
+153 RIQETSVHAFITVY

-234 DRNEFEKGIPLA
+234 DKNEFEKGIPLA

-266 MCANFAAYANQNR
+266 ICANFAAYANQNR

-284 LKLLRAVMDHYGKSD
+284 LKLLRAVMGHYGKSD

-333 YYLTDKTTQEI
+333 YYLTEKTTQEI
-344 IDMIFESE
+344 SDMIFESE
-352 KLEEIQELMHQNKFL
+352 MLEEIQDLMHQNKFL

-377 SHQPQNQQFKRAK
+377 LRQSQNQQFKKAK
-390 SNSLYNHGVSV
+390 SNSLYNHGVTV
-401 HNQVVPLMNNKEYKE
+401 HNQVVPLLNNKEYKE

-429 ENQMIREDIKKV
+429 SNQMINDDIKKI

>member
-1 MNMGFNFFKRLNL
+1 
-14 FAIISFLAMSSVV
+14 MSSVV
-27 AKDIKVPQE
+27 AKEIKVPQE

-46 QPFEGEKL
+46 KPFEGENL

-77 VFQEYYNDLLGKV
+77 VFQEYYNDLLGKI
-90 RKGRTQNEL
+90 RKGRTENEL

-108 MYDSVLSNYSRR
+108 MYDNVLSNYSRR

-153 RVQETSVHAFVTVY
+153 RIQETSVHAFITVY

-266 MCANFAAYANQNR
+266 ICANFAAYANQNR

-284 LKLLRAVMDHYGKSD
+284 LKLLRAVMGHYGKSD

-333 YYLTDKTTQEI
+333 YYLTEKTTQEI
-344 IDMIFESE
+344 SDMIFESE
-352 KLEEIQELMHQNKFL
+352 MLEEIQDLMHQNKFL

-377 SHQPQNQQFKRAK
+377 LRQSQNQQFKKAK
-390 SNSLYNHGVSV
+390 SNSLYNHGVTV
-401 HNQVVPLMNNKEYKE
+401 HNQVVPLLNNKEYKE

-429 ENQMIREDIKKV
+429 SNQMINDDIKKI

>member
-1 MNMGFNFFKRLNL
+1 MGFNFFKRLNL
-14 FAIISFLAMSSVV
+14 FAIIIFLTISSVV

-46 QPFEGEKL
+46 KPFEEENL
-54 SGSDILLFSI
+54 SGADILLFSI

-70 LSGEEFE
+70 LSAEDFE

-90 RKGRTQNEL
+90 RKGRTENEL

-108 MYDSVLSNYSRR
+108 MYDNVLSNYSRR

-153 RVQETSVHAFVTVY
+153 RIQETSVHAFITVY

-234 DRNEFEKGIPLA
+234 DKNEFEKGIPLA

-266 MCANFAAYANQNR
+266 ICANFAAYANQNR

-284 LKLLRAVMDHYGKSD
+284 LKLLRAVMDYYGKSD

-333 YYLTDKTTQEI
+333 YYLTEKTTQEI

-352 KLEEIQELMHQNKFL
+352 MLEEIQDLMHQNKFL

-377 SHQPQNQQFKRAK
+377 LRQSQNQQFKKAK
-390 SNSLYNHGVSV
+390 SNSLYNHGVIV
-401 HNQVVPLMNNKEYKE
+401 HNQVVPLLNNKEYKE

-429 ENQMIREDIKKV
+429 SNQMINDDIKKI

>member
-1 MNMGFNFFKRLNL
+1 MGFNFFKRLNL
-14 FAIISFLAMSSVV
+14 FAIIIFLTISSVV

-46 QPFEGEKL
+46 KPFEGENL

-70 LSGEEFE
+70 LSAEDFE

-90 RKGRTQNEL
+90 RKGRTENEL

-108 MYDSVLSNYSRR
+108 MYDNVLSNYSRR

-153 RVQETSVHAFVTVY
+153 RIQETSVHAFITVY

-190 MISQNSS
+190 MNSQNSS

-333 YYLTDKTTQEI
+333 YYLTEKTTQEI
-344 IDMIFESE
+344 SDMIFESE
-352 KLEEIQELMHQNKFL
+352 MLEEIQDLMHQNKFL

-377 SHQPQNQQFKRAK
+377 LRQSQNQQFKKAK
-390 SNSLYNHGVSV
+390 SNSLYNHGVTV
-401 HNQVVPLMNNKEYKE
+401 HNQVVPLLNNKEYKE

-429 ENQMIREDIKKV
+429 SNQMINDDIKKI

>member
-1 MNMGFNFFKRLNL
+1 MGFNFFKRLNL
-14 FAIISFLAMSSVV
+14 FAIIIFLTISSVV

-46 QPFEGEKL
+46 KPFEGENL

-90 RKGRTQNEL
+90 RKGRTENEL

-108 MYDSVLSNYSRR
+108 MYDNVLSNYSRR

-153 RVQETSVHAFVTVY
+153 RIQETSVHAFITVY

-266 MCANFAAYANQNR
+266 ICANFVAYANQNR

-284 LKLLRAVMDHYGKSD
+284 LKLLRAVMGHYGKSD

-333 YYLTDKTTQEI
+333 YYLTEKTTQEI
-344 IDMIFESE
+344 SDMIFESE
-352 KLEEIQELMHQNKFL
+352 MLEEIQDLMHQNKFL

-377 SHQPQNQQFKRAK
+377 LRQSQNQQFKKAK
-390 SNSLYNHGVSV
+390 SNSLYNHGVTV
-401 HNQVVPLMNNKEYKE
+401 HNQVVPLLNNKEYKE

-429 ENQMIREDIKKV
+429 SNQMINDDIKKI